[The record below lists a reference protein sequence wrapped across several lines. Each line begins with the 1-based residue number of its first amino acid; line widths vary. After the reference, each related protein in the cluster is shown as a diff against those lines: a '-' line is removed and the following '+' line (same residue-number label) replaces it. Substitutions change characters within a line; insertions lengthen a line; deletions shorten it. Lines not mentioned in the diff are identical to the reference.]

1 MCNAI
6 KFLLCNFKMQVRRID
21 GLVRNKQD
29 VMRMTGNR
37 KTGAGL
43 HSASVM
49 RVTAATITQS
59 TVHIP

>member
-37 KTGAGL
+37 KTRAGL
-43 HSASVM
+43 HTASVM
-49 RVTAATITQS
+49 RGTATTITS
-59 TVHIP
+59 TLHIP